1 MTVPPPAIVA
11 RDLRKRYGDTL
22 AVDGISFE
30 VAQGEFFG
38 LLGPNGAGKST
49 TLEMI
54 EGLRRPDGG
63 EASVLGIPSHPR
75 SAAMAAA
82 IGVQL
87 QASAFFERLTAAE
100 EIRTF
105 AKLYGL
111 PPRRGEELLESFGLG
126 HKAATLVERLSG
138 GEAQRLSIACAL
150 VHDPKV
156 VFLDEPTAG
165 LDPQSRHHL
174 WDLLREINAAGRTVV
189 LTTHHMEEAEV
200 LCDRVAIV
208 DRGRML
214 ECAAPQALIRKV
226 GAVSRITVPLGRIEA
241 EEVRKR
247 FPEATAREEEDE
259 LVIATRDPGAV
270 LAVLAEYGAL
280 RDLTVRGASL
290 EDAFLSLTGREYRS

>member
-1 MTVPPPAIVA
+1 MTERPPAIVA

-30 VAQGEFFG
+30 VAEGEFFG
-38 LLGPNGAGKST
+38 LLGPNGAGKTT
-49 TLEMI
+49 TLEMV
-54 EGLRRPDGG
+54 EGLRRPDEG

-75 SAAMAAA
+75 SAATAAA

-87 QASAFFERLTAAE
+87 QTSAFFERLTAAE

-105 AKLYGL
+105 AKVYGL
-111 PPRRGEELLESFGLG
+111 PPSRGDDLLESFGLA
-126 HKAATLVERLSG
+126 HKAGTRVEHLSG

-165 LDPQSRHHL
+165 LDPRSRHKL

-208 DRGRML
+208 DHGRML
-214 ECAAPQALIRKV
+214 ECDAPQSLIRKA
-226 GAVSRITVPLGRIEA
+226 GAVSRVTLPAGQIDA
-241 EEVRKR
+241 EELRKR
-247 FPEATAREEEDE
+247 FPEVSAREDEDE

-270 LAVLAEYGAL
+270 LAVLAEHGAL

>member
-1 MTVPPPAIVA
+1 MTLRPPAIVA
-11 RDLRKRYGDTL
+11 RDLRKRYGDAV

-30 VAQGEFFG
+30 VAEGEFFG
-38 LLGPNGAGKST
+38 LLGPNGAGKTT
-49 TLEMI
+49 TLELV

-75 SAAMAAA
+75 NAAMAAA

-87 QASAFFERLTAAE
+87 QSSAFFERLTAAE
-100 EIRTF
+100 ELRTF
-105 AKLYGL
+105 AELYGR
-111 PPRRGEELLESFGLG
+111 PPSRGDELLEAFGLA
-126 HKAATLVERLSG
+126 HKAGTLVERLSG

-165 LDPQSRHHL
+165 LDPQSRHNL

-208 DRGRML
+208 DHGRML
-214 ECAAPQALIRKV
+214 ECAEPQALIRKV
-226 GAVSRITVPLGRIEA
+226 GAVSRITVPTGQIDAA
-241 EEVRKR
+241 EVLKR
-247 FPEATAREEEDE
+247 CPEASAHEGEDE
-259 LVIATRDPGAV
+259 LVVSTRDPGAV
-270 LAVLAEYGAL
+270 LALLAEHGAL
-280 RDLTVRGASL
+280 RGLSVRGASL

>member
-30 VAQGEFFG
+30 VAEGEFFG
-38 LLGPNGAGKST
+38 LLGPNGAGKTT
-49 TLEMI
+49 TLEI
-54 EGLRRPDGG
+54 VEGLRRPDEGD
-63 EASVLGIPSHPR
+63 ASVLGIPSQPR
-75 SAAMAAA
+75 SAAMAAT

-111 PPRRGEELLESFGLG
+111 PPSRGLDLLESFGLG
-126 HKAATLVERLSG
+126 HKAGTLVERLSG

-165 LDPQSRHHL
+165 LDPQARRNL
-174 WDLLREINAAGRTVV
+174 WDLLRGINAEGRTVV

-208 DRGRML
+208 DHGRML

-226 GAVSRITVPLGRIEA
+226 GAVSRITVPAGQIDA

-247 FPEATAREEEDE
+247 LPEATVREDE
-259 LVIATRDPGAV
+259 DALVIATRDPGAA
-270 LAVLAEYGAL
+270 LAVLAEHGAL